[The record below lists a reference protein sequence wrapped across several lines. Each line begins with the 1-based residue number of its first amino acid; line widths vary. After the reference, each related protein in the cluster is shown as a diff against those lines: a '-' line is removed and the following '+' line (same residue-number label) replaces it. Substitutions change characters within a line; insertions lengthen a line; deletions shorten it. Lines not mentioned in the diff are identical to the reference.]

1 MNAEETYRLWL
12 ERLDPD
18 SPLYRELL
26 DIRDNPAEITERFY
40 REIEFG
46 TAGLRGICGAGTNRM
61 NDLTVGRATQG
72 IANYILKSGAD
83 PKKGVAI
90 AYDCRYH
97 SREFSEMAAEIFAG
111 NGIRAYLFPSLRP
124 TPELSYAVRKLGAVS
139 GVNMTASHNPKE
151 YNGYKVYWSDG
162 AQISGD
168 VSDGILAEIKKLDMF
183 DAFPRLPLADAVR
196 QGMAVMLG
204 EEMDQDYLRY
214 VLSLAQRPDEELD
227 LDTPVVYTPLN
238 GAGSIPMM
246 EVAKARGFRNFTIV
260 PEQKDPD
267 PDFTSVPFP
276 NPENPKAFAIAE
288 EIGKK
293 TGAEVLIA
301 TDPDSDRM
309 AVEVSD
315 GQGGYVPLN
324 GNQTGGLLIAYLAES
339 QKSHGTLPARA
350 AMIKSIVTGNF
361 GRAVCEHYGIK
372 VYEALTGFKNI
383 CGRIPEIQADGYAYF
398 FGYEESIGCAPG
410 EAVRDKDGIS
420 AGMLVAE
427 MAAYYRKKGMG
438 LLEALDTLYRQYG
451 YFAEDQVSV
460 VLEGKAGQERIGRMM
475 DTFRKDRP
483 TAFGPLTVREVIDY
497 INGWQDIPPQN
508 ALKYVMTDGSWFA
521 MRPSG
526 TEPKIKFYYYAVDR
540 DKALSRQRVT
550 DMVSA
555 VNALIDSIA

>member
-1 MNAEETYRLWL
+1 M
-12 ERLDPD
+12 
-18 SPLYRELL
+18 
-26 DIRDNPAEITERFY
+26 
-40 REIEFG
+40 
-46 TAGLRGICGAGTNRM
+46 
-61 NDLTVGRATQG
+61 
-72 IANYILKSGAD
+72 
-83 PKKGVAI
+83 
-90 AYDCRYH
+90 
-97 SREFSEMAAEIFAG
+97 
-111 NGIRAYLFPSLRP
+111 
-124 TPELSYAVRKLGAVS
+124 
-139 GVNMTASHNPKE
+139 
-151 YNGYKVYWSDG
+151 
-162 AQISGD
+162 
-168 VSDGILAEIKKLDMF
+168 
-183 DAFPRLPLADAVR
+183 
-196 QGMAVMLG
+196 
-204 EEMDQDYLRY
+204 
-214 VLSLAQRPDEELD
+214 
-227 LDTPVVYTPLN
+227 
-238 GAGSIPMM
+238 
-246 EVAKARGFRNFTIV
+246 
-260 PEQKDPD
+260 
-267 PDFTSVPFP
+267 
-276 NPENPKAFAIAE
+276 
-288 EIGKK
+288 
-293 TGAEVLIA
+293 LIA